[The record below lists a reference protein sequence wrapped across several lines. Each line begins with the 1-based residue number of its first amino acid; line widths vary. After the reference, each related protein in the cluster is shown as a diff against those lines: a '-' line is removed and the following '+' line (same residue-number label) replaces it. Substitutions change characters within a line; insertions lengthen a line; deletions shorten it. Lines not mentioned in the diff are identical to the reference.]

1 MENRAGKELLRG
13 VVQRQVT
20 EGQAEM
26 IRITNIR
33 NENQRGIPEVEI
45 RNDRESR
52 LLNLRGIFSS
62 TDKKRSVDKRK
73 RDNSKSSAD
82 SIDPPSR
89 NWWAILPIVFTA
101 VTVLLEL
108 RGGWGAYHGG
118 KNPRHPNPEKA
129 AAKRRAQGKKYWE
142 VFNQCILV
150 QSFRNLTGV
159 SGLAKSEIREAGPLT
174 STPPKYWLNQQIW
187 RQIKSP
193 IAILSGVW
201 SNCEI
206 KEFWRTIWNK
216 SDMFS

>member
-101 VTVLLEL
+101 VTVLLEP

-129 AAKRRAQGKKYWE
+129 AAKRRAQGKKH
-142 VFNQCILV
+142 
-150 QSFRNLTGV
+150 
-159 SGLAKSEIREAGPLT
+159 
-174 STPPKYWLNQQIW
+174 
-187 RQIKSP
+187 
-193 IAILSGVW
+193 
-201 SNCEI
+201 
-206 KEFWRTIWNK
+206 
-216 SDMFS
+216 